1 MRLNQKRVQDSA
13 MQLTKHTDFAFRILI
28 FLATLEDELTTIM
41 TITER
46 FALSKSHA
54 TKIVNKLVHH
64 GWIKSVR
71 GKYGGIRLAV
81 PPREI
86 SVRELVELMEQTL
99 EPVNCYTPPCV
110 LNNVCRLKGVLWQA
124 QNHYL
129 DHLEKFTLED
139 LLDRK
144 TTQALQVISIP

>member
-1 MRLNQKRVQDSA
+1 

-28 FLATLEDELTTIM
+28 FLATLKDELTTIT
-41 TITER
+41 TITQR

-71 GKYGGIRLAV
+71 GKYGGVCLAV
-81 PPREI
+81 LPKEI

-99 EPVNCYTPPCV
+99 EPVNCNTPPCA
-110 LNNVCRLKGVLWQA
+110 LNNVCLLKDILWQA
-124 QNHYL
+124 QASYL
-129 DHLEKFTLED
+129 THLEKFTIED
-139 LLDRK
+139 LLDRG
-144 TTQALQVISIP
+144 TTQVLQLISKP